1 MRPQRVSRGF
11 PTGDTNPSPG
21 GVRANH
27 AVATDS
33 PTGPVT
39 VLDDSGTTK
48 FAADVAGR
56 NFPDRWHHSDATRL
70 LRHGK
75 DILWPDAHSGT
86 PTSQPPSGT
95 CTRPTPTW
103 PT

>member
-1 MRPQRVSRGF
+1 M
-11 PTGDTNPSPG
+11 
-21 GVRANH
+21 
-27 AVATDS
+27 VATDS
-33 PTGPVT
+33 PTGPIT

-75 DILWPDAHSGT
+75 DIHVAQCLLGHADIAATIRYLHPSDADLMDAVDRAF
-86 PTSQPPSGT
+86 PAA
-95 CTRPTPTW
+95 
-103 PT
+103 